1 MAFEKHLVLQQNC
14 KLGEKESNLSH
25 LKRPNEICCFMDNT
39 MMIIAILNMLYLLD
53 LIPFIKTYSQ
63 SFHSIKT
70 ENENIIF
77 SEADG
82 NCCFLTAGI

>member
-1 MAFEKHLVLQQNC
+1 
-14 KLGEKESNLSH
+14 
-25 LKRPNEICCFMDNT
+25 
-39 MMIIAILNMLYLLD
+39 MIIAILNMLYLLD

-77 SEADG
+77 PEADG